1 MKIYDKD
8 IYDLSYHKKSDLFK
22 SGLEEIYCEGKK
34 HNAKLVEL
42 GNPESTEKE
51 KEFAD
56 LLMDRELPKPCSEER
71 DFCVP
76 YMMSVLHGV
85 DYDVME
91 KQMRMFCHSSRRTK
105 IIVNRKLEATGGKIT
120 GVSLEEQ
127 NHMFMHSQLMRKAKK
142 ATYDFELYEGDVER
156 TNSPTARKTASYE
169 WGYENEDYLVADTGD
184 YFLLPEPVEDP
195 EMEEPLYIGKITPTL
210 GRFLDEVVTGD
221 AVYQIGVTDHAML
234 ICKDKILDNH
244 KQEWIDFSDIH
255 FRRKKMRYFSKVHA
269 LSGFNFGKGI
279 A

>member
-8 IYDLSYHKKSDLFK
+8 IYDLSYHKRSDLFK

-56 LLMDRELPKPCSEER
+56 LLMDRELPKPCSENR

-91 KQMRMFCHSSRRTK
+91 KQMRMFCHLARRTQ
-105 IIVNRKLEATGGKIT
+105 TGKIT
-120 GVSLEEQ
+120 GVTLEEQ
-127 NHMFMHSQLMRKAKK
+127 NRMFMHSQLMRDAKK
-142 ATYDFELYEGDVER
+142 ATYDFELYKGDVEK
-156 TNSPTARKTASYE
+156 TNSPTAKKTAPYE
-169 WGYENEDYLVADTGD
+169 WGYDNEAYLVADTGD
-184 YFLLPEPVEDP
+184 YFLPSEPVEDP
-195 EMEEPLYIGKITPTL
+195 EMEKPLYIGKIAPTL

-221 AVYQIGVTDHAML
+221 AVYQIGVTDHAMI

-244 KQEWIDFSDIH
+244 KKEWIDFSDIH
-255 FRRKKMRYFSKVHA
+255 FRRKKMRYFSKVYA

>member
-8 IYDLSYHKKSDLFK
+8 IYDLSYHKRSDIFK

-56 LLMDRELPKPCSEER
+56 LLMDRKLPKPCSDNR

-85 DYDVME
+85 DYDVIE
-91 KQMRMFCHSSRRTK
+91 KQMRMFCHVVRRTQ
-105 IIVNRKLEATGGKIT
+105 TGKIT

-127 NHMFMHSQLMRKAKK
+127 NHMFTHSQLMRDAKK
-142 ATYDFELYEGDVER
+142 ATYDFELFDGDVKCTDTPYGRR
-156 TNSPTARKTASYE
+156 TAPYE
-169 WGYENEDYLVADTGD
+169 WGYENEDYLVAETGEYNLSPD
-184 YFLLPEPVEDP
+184 KNQRQIG
-195 EMEEPLYIGKITPTL
+195 EPLYIGKIAPTL

-221 AVYQIGVTDHAML
+221 AVYQIGVTDHAMI

-244 KQEWIDFSDIH
+244 KKEWIDFSDIH
-255 FRRKKMRYFSKVHA
+255 FRRKKMRYFSKVYA